1 LRVFPD
7 ESTLVRHIPRADVEA
22 YLPLAQGRMKKK
34 ILGASEALNQGV
46 GRVILGDARVSEPVS
61 RALAG
66 EGTVIA

>member
-1 LRVFPD
+1 
-7 ESTLVRHIPRADVEA
+7 
-22 YLPLAQGRMKKK
+22 MKKK

-66 EGTVIA
+66 EGTVIV

>member
-1 LRVFPD
+1 
-7 ESTLVRHIPRADVEA
+7 
-22 YLPLAQGRMKKK
+22 
-34 ILGASEALNQGV
+34 V